1 VDKHR
6 HHSIFFQLSPSS
18 LYTYFENNDKV
29 WHQYSTRIF
38 ENINLKDIL
47 TFCNMPHIKVM
58 SCFSQIFSNPLY
70 NLDMTI
76 CHQCF
81 DFDIFGFK
89 KSCTSNKAFLLHVL
103 FTSLLCENTKSK
115 NSNKCIY
122 IYFTF
127 CHHISMLVLGDI
139 HKVQYS
145 PSDILC
151 HHYFDRWIHVIGV

>member
-1 VDKHR
+1 MNFLKHFFSQKERCCGHHRHR

-18 LYTYFENNDKV
+18 LYTYFENNNKV

-81 DFDIFGFK
+81 DFDIFGLK
-89 KSCTSNKAFLLHVL
+89 ISCTSNKAFLLHVWTAL
-103 FTSLLCENTKSK
+103 HFTAL
-115 NSNKCIY
+115 
-122 IYFTF
+122 
-127 CHHISMLVLGDI
+127 
-139 HKVQYS
+139 
-145 PSDILC
+145 
-151 HHYFDRWIHVIGV
+151 